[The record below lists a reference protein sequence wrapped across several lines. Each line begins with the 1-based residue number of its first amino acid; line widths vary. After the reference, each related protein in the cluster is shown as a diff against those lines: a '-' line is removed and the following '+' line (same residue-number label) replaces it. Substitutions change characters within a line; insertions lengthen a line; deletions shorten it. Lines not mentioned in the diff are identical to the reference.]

1 MKRLTEKEWTEL
13 QSQRLRSG
21 AVLQVES
28 GKLSQID
35 VAAVYGVSRSTLWRW
50 RRQYKRFGAA
60 GLNPSPRSTR
70 QRRIMPE
77 TEAEILRVRRERG
90 YGPQRIQL
98 YLKRFHGLVVSSSTV
113 WNVLRRNK
121 MPALYMT
128 RYNKPAKVAL
138 RRYVKSCPGETIQ
151 MDVKFI
157 RNPSAARRKLYQ
169 FTAVDDCTR
178 YRVIRIYARN
188 TTRNAIDFFET
199 VKQVF
204 PAKIREVQTDNGP
217 EFTTE
222 FGFHLAQQQVRHRL
236 IRPRTP
242 RLNGK
247 VERSHRTDEQEF
259 YSKATFTNEEDL
271 KTKLANWEMHY
282 NQERGHMALGGQTPA
297 EVLSAKLSTDS
308 VGGKVALQGEQ
319 YSQFWPDKKEDVTPI
334 MVEGKSVLDL
344 QSLFSG

>member
-13 QSQRLRSG
+13 QRQRLRSDV
-21 AVLQVES
+21 VLQVES
-28 GKLSQID
+28 RELSQS
-35 VAAVYGVSRSTLWRW
+35 VASAVYGVSRATLWRW
-50 RRQYKRFGAA
+50 RKRYKHFGAA
-60 GLNPSPRSTR
+60 GLNPSPRTS
-70 QRRIMPE
+70 RRHRITPE
-77 TEAEILRVRRERG
+77 MEAEILRIRRERG

-98 YLKRFHGLVVSSSTV
+98 YLKRFHGVVVSSCTV

-121 MPALYMT
+121 MPALYIT
-128 RYNKPAKVAL
+128 RYNKPAKVAF
-138 RRYVKSCPGETIQ
+138 RRYVKASPGETIQ
-151 MDVKFI
+151 IDVKFI
-157 RNPSAARRKLYQ
+157 RNPLAGRRKLCQ

-217 EFTTE
+217 EFATE
-222 FGFHLAQQQVRHRL
+222 FGFHLAQQHVKHRL

-259 YSKATFTNEEDL
+259 YSKQNFTDEEDL
-271 KTKLANWEMHY
+271 KKKLAGWEKHY
-282 NQERGHMALGGQTPA
+282 NQERAHMALDGQTPA
-297 EVLSAKLSTDS
+297 EALSAKLSTDS
-308 VGGKVALQGEQ
+308 AGGQVALQAE
-319 YSQFWPDKKEDVTPI
+319 
-334 MVEGKSVLDL
+334 
-344 QSLFSG
+344 

>member
-13 QSQRLRSG
+13 QGQRLRSE

-28 GKLSQID
+28 GELSQID
-35 VAAVYGVSRSTLWRW
+35 AAAIYGVSRATLWRW
-50 RRQYKRFGAA
+50 RKRYRRFGAA
-60 GLNPSPRSTR
+60 GLDPSPRVSR
-70 QRRIMPE
+70 RRRITPE
-77 TEAEILRVRRERG
+77 IEAEILRIRRERG

-98 YLKRFHGLVVSSSTV
+98 YLKRFHGLVVSSCTV

-128 RYNKPAKVAL
+128 RYNKPAKVAF
-138 RRYVKSCPGETIQ
+138 RRYVKASPGETVQ

-157 RNPSAARRKLYQ
+157 RNPSAAGRKLYQ

-222 FGFHLAQQQVRHRL
+222 FGFHLVQQQVKHRL

-259 YSKATFTNEEDL
+259 YSKQNFTDEEDL
-271 KTKLANWEMHY
+271 KTKLAGWEKHY
-282 NQERGHMALGGQTPA
+282 NQERGHMALDGQTPA
-297 EVLSAKLSTDS
+297 EALSAKLSTDS
-308 VGGKVALQGEQ
+308 AGGQVALQAE
-319 YSQFWPDKKEDVTPI
+319 
-334 MVEGKSVLDL
+334 
-344 QSLFSG
+344 

>member
-13 QSQRLRSG
+13 QGQRLRSD
-21 AVLQVES
+21 AVLQAE
-28 GKLSQID
+28 GGELSQVD
-35 VAAVYGVSRSTLWRW
+35 AAAIYGVSRATLWRW
-50 RRQYKRFGAA
+50 RKRYKRFGVA
-60 GLNPSPRSTR
+60 GLNPSPRASR
-70 QRRIMPE
+70 RRRITPE
-77 TEAEILRVRRERG
+77 TEAEILRIRRERG

-98 YLKRFHGLVVSSSTV
+98 YLKRFQDLVVSSCTV

-121 MPALYMT
+121 MPALYIT
-128 RYNKPAKVAL
+128 RYNKPAMVAF
-138 RRYVKSCPGETIQ
+138 RRYVKSSPGETIQ

-157 RNPSAARRKLYQ
+157 RNPSAARRKLCQ

-204 PAKIREVQTDNGP
+204 PAKIREVQTDNGA
-217 EFTTE
+217 EFATE
-222 FGFHLAQQQVRHRL
+222 FGFHLAQQQIKHRL

-259 YSKATFTNEEDL
+259 YSKQNFTDEEDL
-271 KTKLANWEMHY
+271 KKKLAGWEKHY
-282 NQERGHMALGGQTPA
+282 NQERGHMALDGQTPA
-297 EVLSAKLSTDS
+297 EALSAKLSTDS
-308 VGGKVALQGEQ
+308 ARG
-319 YSQFWPDKKEDVTPI
+319 
-334 MVEGKSVLDL
+334 
-344 QSLFSG
+344 